1 MANLTTAGATFLM
14 QAAINDSPTFFSSG
28 VNAHLGVGDSN
39 TAFSIAQTD
48 LQAASNKTR
57 KIATV
62 TRGTNVLTFV
72 STFTTSDANYEWVET
87 GIFNA
92 SSGGTM
98 LSRKVESP
106 TLGTKV
112 GTQTWVL
119 TITAT
124 GAAA

>member
-1 MANLTTAGATFLM
+1 MANLTSAGAVFLA

-28 VNAHLGVGDSN
+28 VNAYLGAGDSN

-57 KIATV
+57 KVATASRASGV
-62 TRGTNVLTFV
+62 VTFV

-87 GIFNA
+87 AIFNA

-112 GTQTWVL
+112 NTQTWVL
-119 TITAT
+119 TVTAT
-124 GAAA
+124 FAAA